1 SQSVGYFGAG
11 GVLDERSAEVICPP
25 LLVVAWWRLGGAA
38 WWRMSSFW
46 SQLRDLNPRPTVY
59 ESVPVFRRFRNRRV
73 FCSVVRRR
81 LRFARRIRGGLR
93 VRHQEIWF
101 RGARAS
107 CADRLARR
115 APIPYQRQAPDGI
128 EKLRRNERRVV
139 LRVHFSGPL
148 AHETLARLAVNVC
161 RREQSR
167 ERPPE
172 RAEVVRAPL
181 RVRRWLPCELQILPE
196 IFG

>member
-1 SQSVGYFGAG
+1 MRGLFFGG
-11 GVLDERSAEVICPP
+11 I
-25 LLVVAWWRLGGAA
+25 
-38 WWRMSSFW
+38 
-46 SQLRDLNPRPTVY
+46 
-59 ESVPVFRRFRNRRV
+59 
-73 FCSVVRRR
+73 
-81 LRFARRIRGGLR
+81 R
-93 VRHQEIWF
+93 VRHQEISVGSAAL
-101 RGARAS
+101 GAIR
-107 CADRLARR
+107 RTTER
-115 APIPYQRQAPDGI
+115 APTPYQRQPADGF

-172 RAEVVRAPL
+172 CAEVVRAPL

-196 IFG
+196 IFGEVGAAERALSIREERICRRWLTTNPKLPAILEPLLERRPRALVERDGASPVVVLRLAELRSATAALAVFGAQLERLVHLE